1 VEAGHEGAGAPRGV
15 VVGGARGRRGRS
27 IGAEEV
33 PAAIDELPLLAIA
46 ATFAEGETR
55 ITGARELRV
64 KESDRLA
71 ALEQLGS
78 LGANVWVT
86 ADGLVVHGLG
96 AGMLR
101 GGHVESR
108 GDHRIAMA
116 FAVAGLPAERGV
128 EIDDAE
134 CVAVSFPGFF
144 SSLAELGAIVEGR

>member
-15 VVGGARGRRGRS
+15 VVGGAWGVGGTS
-27 IGAEEV
+27 MGGEEV

-55 ITGARELRV
+55 ITGAHELRV

-86 ADGLVVHGLG
+86 ADGLVLRGLG
-96 AGMLR
+96 AGALR
-101 GGHVESR
+101 
-108 GDHRIAMA
+108 
-116 FAVAGLPAERGV
+116 
-128 EIDDAE
+128 
-134 CVAVSFPGFF
+134 
-144 SSLAELGAIVEGR
+144 